1 MAPSSQPATPT
12 PHVLLIP
19 YPAQGHVNPFL
30 RLAKAL
36 HARGFYVTFVH
47 TEHNHGRLL
56 RSRGPG
62 AIAGAAADGLRFETI
77 PDGLP
82 RAELDATQDIWA
94 LCEATRRAC
103 PGHVRELVQ
112 RLGRTEGVPPV
123 TCVVADGAMGFA
135 VHVAKEMG
143 LSAYLFFTPS
153 ACGFLGYLNFDQLVK
168 RGYVPFKD
176 ESCFTNGY
184 LDTPL
189 DWIAGM
195 ISNVRLRDLPTFI
208 RTTEADDTMLTIN
221 IKQCELDAPAADG
234 ILLNTFDDLERVA
247 LDAIRARLPN
257 TFTIGPLGPEVS
269 PPSYLPS
276 LTSSLWK
283 EDDRCVAWLD
293 AQPADGSVVYVNFG
307 SITVVTREQMV
318 EFARGLAAA
327 GSPFL
332 WVVRPD
338 MVRDGVDML
347 PVPEGFAEE
356 VAGRGLMVGWCD
368 QEAVLGHRATG
379 GFLSHCGWNS
389 TVESLRAGV
398 PMLCWP
404 FFSEQVTNCRYACDE
419 WGVGV
424 ELSREA
430 GQAEVEA
437 AVRELMGDGEK
448 AAAMRRKAAEWKEKA
463 ASAVAAGGSSQRN
476 LDRFVDEV
484 LRAHSSRLLAS

>member
-1 MAPSSQPATPT
+1 MAPASTR
-12 PHVLLIP
+12 PHVLLLP

-47 TEHNHGRLL
+47 TEYNHGRLL
-56 RSRGPG
+56 RSRGPP
-62 AIAGAAADGLRFETI
+62 AAADGFRFETI

-82 RAELDATQDIWA
+82 PTELDATQDIWA
-94 LCEATRRAC
+94 LCEATRREC
-103 PGHVRELVQ
+103 PGHLRELVE
-112 RLGRTEGVPPV
+112 RLGHTEGVPPV

-143 LSAYLFFTPS
+143 LQAYLFFTPS
-153 ACGFLGYLNFDQLVK
+153 ACGFLGYLNYDQLVK
-168 RGYVPFKD
+168 RGYVPLKD
-176 ESCFTNGY
+176 ESCLTNGY

-195 ISNVRLRDLPTFI
+195 TNVRLRDIPTFI
-208 RTTEADDTMLTIN
+208 RTTNGEDIMLTIN

-234 ILLNTFDDLERVA
+234 ILLNTFEDLEHDV
-247 LDAIRARLPN
+247 LEAIRARLPN
-257 TFTIGPLGPEVS
+257 TFTVGPLIPE
-269 PPSYLPS
+269 PTYLPS

-283 EDDRCVAWLD
+283 EDDRCTAWLD
-293 AQPADGSVVYVNFG
+293 AQTVDGSVLYVNFG
-307 SITVVTREQMV
+307 SITIVTREQMV
-318 EFARGLAAA
+318 EFARGLADA

-379 GFLSHCGWNS
+379 GFLTHCGWNS
-389 TVESLRAGV
+389 TAETLGAGV

-404 FFSEQVTNCRYACDE
+404 FFAEQVTNCRYACED

-424 ELSREA
+424 ELPLEA
-430 GQAEVEA
+430 GREEVKA
-437 AVRELMGDGEK
+437 AVKELMGNGKK
-448 AAAMRRKAAEWKEKA
+448 ATAMRRKAEEWKEKTA
-463 ASAVAAGGSSQRN
+463 AAVAAGGSSQ
-476 LDRFVDEV
+476 LGLKRFIDEV
-484 LRAHSSRLLAS
+484 AHASSA

>member
-1 MAPSSQPATPT
+1 MSS
-12 PHVLLIP
+12 
-19 YPAQGHVNPFL
+19 
-30 RLAKAL
+30 
-36 HARGFYVTFVH
+36 
-47 TEHNHGRLL
+47 
-56 RSRGPG
+56 
-62 AIAGAAADGLRFETI
+62 
-77 PDGLP
+77 
-82 RAELDATQDIWA
+82 DI
-94 LCEATRRAC
+94 
-103 PGHVRELVQ
+103 
-112 RLGRTEGVPPV
+112 
-123 TCVVADGAMGFA
+123 
-135 VHVAKEMG
+135 
-143 LSAYLFFTPS
+143 
-153 ACGFLGYLNFDQLVK
+153 
-168 RGYVPFKD
+168 
-176 ESCFTNGY
+176 
-184 LDTPL
+184 
-189 DWIAGM
+189 
-195 ISNVRLRDLPTFI
+195 RLRDLPTFI
-208 RTTEADDTMLTIN
+208 RTTDADDTMLTIN
-221 IKQCELDAPAADG
+221 IKRCELDAPAADG

-283 EDDRCVAWLD
+283 EDDRCVVWLD
-293 AQPADGSVVYVNFG
+293 MQPADGSVVYVNFG

-389 TVESLRAGV
+389 TVESLRARV

-484 LRAHSSRLLAS
+484 LRAHGSS